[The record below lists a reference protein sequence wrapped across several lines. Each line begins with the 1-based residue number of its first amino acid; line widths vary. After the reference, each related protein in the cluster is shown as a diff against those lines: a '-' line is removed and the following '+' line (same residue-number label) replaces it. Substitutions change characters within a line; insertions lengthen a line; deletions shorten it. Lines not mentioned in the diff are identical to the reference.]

1 MYQWIDLPICRNAPE
16 LLAGLILETM
26 TRPSLE
32 PELNDTGYRRQSWS
46 PENQNYLLCLASIR
60 LLHRD
65 RSMDVENAVRRAF
78 DLVKPLGV
86 EDDNRVHDCILY
98 LQMMH
103 VKEWFLG

>member
-1 MYQWIDLPICRNAPE
+1 
-16 LLAGLILETM
+16 
-26 TRPSLE
+26 
-32 PELNDTGYRRQSWS
+32 
-46 PENQNYLLCLASIR
+46 
-60 LLHRD
+60 
-65 RSMDVENAVRRAF
+65 MDVENAVRRAF